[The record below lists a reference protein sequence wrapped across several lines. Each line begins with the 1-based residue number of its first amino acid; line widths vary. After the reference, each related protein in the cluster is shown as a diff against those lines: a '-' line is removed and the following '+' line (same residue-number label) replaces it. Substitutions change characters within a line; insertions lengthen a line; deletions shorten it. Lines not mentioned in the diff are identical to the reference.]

1 MCAASVYPNLAGYDH
16 KLLSIHGTRTVSA
29 KSHTILLFMVVIF
42 VFVSKQK
49 KIVVTNKRQTH
60 VRDLQ
65 QLMCL
70 CAVDKIRSPV
80 SAETDNFYCVEAPGR
95 PWRP

>member
-42 VFVSKQK
+42 VFVSKQT
-49 KIVVTNKRQTH
+49 KIVVTNKGRLMSAIYSNSC
-60 VRDLQ
+60 VCV
-65 QLMCL
+65 QLI
-70 CAVDKIRSPV
+70 K
-80 SAETDNFYCVEAPGR
+80 
-95 PWRP
+95 